1 MGGFLLENPMFKI
14 VQNATYTWPVTLEL
28 PTDGG
33 KTEKQTFDAEFKRLT
48 QTRVDEIRS
57 AVERGEMR
65 DSELAREAM
74 VGWSGIVDGDGG
86 QVQFSEKSRDQL
98 LDIPQVSGAVVTALL
113 GSMSGAKRKN

>member
-14 VQNATYTWPVTLEL
+14 VQNATYTWPVMLEL

-74 VGWSGIVDGDGG
+74 VGWSGIVDGDGE

>member
-1 MGGFLLENPMFKI
+1 MGGFLLEKQMFKI
-14 VQNATYTWPVTLEL
+14 VQNATYTWPVTVEL

-48 QTRVDEIRS
+48 QTRVDEIRQ

-113 GSMSGAKRKN
+113 SSMSGAKRKN

>member
-1 MGGFLLENPMFKI
+1 MGGFLLENQMFKI
-14 VQNATYTWPVTLEL
+14 VQNATYTWPVTVEL

-48 QTRVDEIRS
+48 QTRVDEIRQS
-57 AVERGEMR
+57 VERGEMR

-113 GSMSGAKRKN
+113 SSMSGAKRKN

>member
-1 MGGFLLENPMFKI
+1 MGGFLLENLMFKI
-14 VQNATYTWPVTLEL
+14 VQNATYTWPVTVEL

>member
-14 VQNATYTWPVTLEL
+14 VQNATYTWPVTVEL

-48 QTRVDEIRS
+48 QTRVDEIRT